1 MEIQKAIMKN
11 NLNLLLIA
19 TVILLLLVS
28 SHPHQLASSL
38 FRGSA
43 LSVENDSDKLV
54 SPNKVF
60 TCGFILVGA
69 NAYTFSIWFTNSADK
84 TKVWTAK
91 WDLIVNGKGS
101 LLTFREDG
109 GVVLTVIDGTVVWS
123 TNTNSSQANQIKLL
137 DSGNLVVTDSK
148 NTAVWQSFDY
158 PTNTLLPGQPI
169 TRNIK
174 LVSSKNNGLVSAGY
188 YSLYFDNNN
197 ILRMLY
203 DGPDIS
209 SIYWPNPDVCNP
221 WDNNRTIYNSSRYGV
236 LDEFGQFTASDRFSF
251 EASDKG
257 LGIIRRLTLDSDGNL
272 RLYSLNNSSGTWFVT
287 WIAFELLC
295 NVHGL
300 CGMNGLCLYTQSRV
314 TCSCPPNYEV
324 SDPSDWN
331 KGCKP
336 KFKINC
342 HEPNSTTFVKLP
354 HSDFWGYDLDFE
366 ENVSLSHCKNLC
378 KRECTC
384 QAIQYI
390 RRIDKCYT
398 KIALFNGKS
407 SISMKGGIYFK
418 VPKNARMSR
427 VYEPEVLNLICNN
440 NSDDVD
446 STHLYTRKGSKI
458 NWVYFYGF
466 VAALGL
472 IEILFRILGWCF
484 VYKRGI
490 NASLAEQGY
499 ELMGSQFRKF
509 TFKELRKATQNFKE
523 VIGMGGSGTVYKGK
537 LEDERAIAVKK
548 LKDVIQGEEEFWAE
562 VSTIGRIYHM
572 NLVKLL
578 GFCFDGSHRLL
589 VSEYVENGSLDNHLF
604 IGDTPAKVL
613 GWKERF
619 KIALG
624 MARGLAYLHEECL
637 EWVIHCDVKPENI
650 LLGSD
655 FEPKIAD
662 FGLAKLFKR
671 GAIGSRISHIRGT
684 RGYMAPEWASN
695 LPITSKIDV
704 FGYGIVLLEIVK
716 GKRLSDWTVEGEKQS
731 YEDMRMMV
739 RMLNERHEIQESWV
753 HYFVDPNL
761 GAEFDQK
768 QAKAM
773 VEIAL
778 SCVEDDRNRRPCMNS
793 IVEFLLTHES

>member
-1 MEIQKAIMKN
+1 MKN
-11 NLNLLLIA
+11 KLNLNLVLIA
-19 TVILLLLVS
+19 TVILLSSVS
-28 SHPHQLASSL
+28 SRSHPRQLTSSL
-38 FRGSA
+38 SRGST

-54 SPNKVF
+54 SPNRVF

-91 WDLIVNGKGS
+91 WGLIVNGKGS

-109 GVVLTVIDGTVVWS
+109 GVVLTDIDG
-123 TNTNSSQANQIKLL
+123 
-137 DSGNLVVTDSK
+137 
-148 NTAVWQSFDY
+148 
-158 PTNTLLPGQPI
+158 
-169 TRNIK
+169 
-174 LVSSKNNGLVSAGY
+174 
-188 YSLYFDNNN
+188 
-197 ILRMLY
+197 MLY

-209 SIYWPNPDVCNP
+209 SIYWPNPDYDTWENS
-221 WDNNRTIYNSSRYGV
+221 RTIYNSSRYGV
-236 LDEFGQFTASDRFSF
+236 LNEFGQFSASDRFSF
-251 EASDKG
+251 EASDLG

-272 RLYSLNNSSGTWFVT
+272 RLYSLNNSSGTWLVT

-295 NVHGL
+295 YVHGL
-300 CGMNGLCLYTQSRV
+300 CGKNGLCIYTQSRV

-354 HSDFWGYDLDFE
+354 HSDFWGYDLDFQK
-366 ENVSLSHCKNLC
+366 NVSLSHCKNLC

-390 RRIDKCYT
+390 KRNGMCYT

-407 SISMKGGIYFK
+407 FISMEGSIYFK

-427 VYEPEVLNLICNN
+427 VDEPEALNLICNN
-440 NSDDVD
+440 ISDDVGSG
-446 STHLYTRKGSKI
+446 STHLYTKKGSKI

-472 IEILFRILGWCF
+472 IEILFGILGWCF

-509 TFKELRKATQNFKE
+509 TFKELRKTTQNFKE

-562 VSTIGRIYHM
+562 
-572 NLVKLL
+572 L
-578 GFCFDGSHRLL
+578 G
-589 VSEYVENGSLDNHLF
+589 
-604 IGDTPAKVL
+604 
-613 GWKERF
+613 
-619 KIALG
+619 
-624 MARGLAYLHEECL
+624 
-637 EWVIHCDVKPENI
+637 
-650 LLGSD
+650 
-655 FEPKIAD
+655 
-662 FGLAKLFKR
+662 
-671 GAIGSRISHIRGT
+671 
-684 RGYMAPEWASN
+684 
-695 LPITSKIDV
+695 
-704 FGYGIVLLEIVK
+704 
-716 GKRLSDWTVEGEKQS
+716 Q
-731 YEDMRMMV
+731 
-739 RMLNERHEIQESWV
+739 
-753 HYFVDPNL
+753 
-761 GAEFDQK
+761 
-768 QAKAM
+768 
-773 VEIAL
+773 
-778 SCVEDDRNRRPCMNS
+778 
-793 IVEFLLTHES
+793 